1 MEMASGIKNENQR
14 LSRVSDSLSEEM
26 GFVRNEVAERK
37 REVVGLQV
45 EISELKQSVQDV
57 KEQIHQPEPVEKTMQ
72 DLADSHS
79 RQQFW
84 MQSTHTTAPPSSHG
98 LEAAFN
104 YADNLNDLASMLR
117 NVPVGSRISLSPQMA
132 ALALVEEATP
142 AGELEEEQGEAGEV
156 EEEQGEVAADESEA
170 AAAAADE
177 SEAAAAADESEAAAA
192 AADESEAA
200 AAVGE
205 IEEDQGAAA
214 AAAVGGG
221 QSETELPLKQ
231 EKEEDGLGE
240 QPLILDD
247 VEVVS
252 TLPQPLIPKEVAN
265 RLVISQTC
273 SFEDLGKAINR
284 FGLDNLNRSSVPF
297 LKNLCDYIHIPYAS
311 PKKEAVRHLMAWAM
325 NQCSMPYSDSAA
337 GTQSES
343 V

>member
-1 MEMASGIKNENQR
+1 
-14 LSRVSDSLSEEM
+14 
-26 GFVRNEVAERK
+26 
-37 REVVGLQV
+37 
-45 EISELKQSVQDV
+45 
-57 KEQIHQPEPVEKTMQ
+57 
-72 DLADSHS
+72 
-79 RQQFW
+79 
-84 MQSTHTTAPPSSHG
+84 
-98 LEAAFN
+98 
-104 YADNLNDLASMLR
+104 
-117 NVPVGSRISLSPQMA
+117 MA

-156 EEEQGEVAADESEA
+156 EEERGEAGEVEEEQGEAGELEEDQGA
-170 AAAAADE
+170 AATTVGELEEDQGA
-177 SEAAAAADESEAAAA
+177 
-192 AADESEAA
+192 AA

-205 IEEDQGAAA
+205 LEEDQGAAA

-231 EKEEDGLGE
+231 EEDGLGE

-273 SFEDLGKAINR
+273 SFEDLGKAIHR

-297 LKNLCDYIHIPYAS
+297 LKNLCDHIHIPYAS